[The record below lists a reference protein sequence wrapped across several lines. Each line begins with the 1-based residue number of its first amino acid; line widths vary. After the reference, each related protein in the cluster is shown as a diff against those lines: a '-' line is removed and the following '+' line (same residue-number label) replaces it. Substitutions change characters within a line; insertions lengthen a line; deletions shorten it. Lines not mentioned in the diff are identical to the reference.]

1 MPKIDKRKTTIVI
14 LALAVYFVV
23 AGLSYFVFSNFS
35 TKIINT
41 STPSA
46 LTKISGDKLVFN
58 ETAPKT
64 EACPLNGALYSKEQK
79 NWWEG
84 HRPLGV
90 MIENHQNAR
99 PQSGLSS
106 ADVVYEV
113 VAEGGI
119 TRFLSVFYC
128 QDAGTVGPIRSA
140 RTYFLDFIS
149 EYGTNPLY
157 THVGGAN
164 QPGPADALSQI
175 DSYGW
180 GGYNDMNQFS
190 IGFPTFW
197 RDYNRL
203 GHPTD
208 TEHTMYSTTQ
218 KLWDYAKTNRGLSNV
233 DKNGD
238 SWDQGFVSYSF
249 KDDASLSDRPA
260 GQKVHLEFWSSTPD
274 YFVDWNYDKTSN
286 TYKRVNGGQPHIDL
300 DNKQQLSAK
309 NLVILFMQQYNA
321 NDGYEN
327 NVHLLYGDKGTG
339 NAIVVMDGKKINA
352 TWRKDKRTSRT
363 LLFDSNGSPIKL
375 DRGLIWF
382 SILPT
387 DGVAS
392 IK

>member
-190 IGFPTFW
+190 IGF
-197 RDYNRL
+197 
-203 GHPTD
+203 
-208 TEHTMYSTTQ
+208 
-218 KLWDYAKTNRGLSNV
+218 
-233 DKNGD
+233 
-238 SWDQGFVSYSF
+238 
-249 KDDASLSDRPA
+249 
-260 GQKVHLEFWSSTPD
+260 
-274 YFVDWNYDKTSN
+274 
-286 TYKRVNGGQPHIDL
+286 
-300 DNKQQLSAK
+300 
-309 NLVILFMQQYNA
+309 
-321 NDGYEN
+321 
-327 NVHLLYGDKGTG
+327 
-339 NAIVVMDGKKINA
+339 
-352 TWRKDKRTSRT
+352 
-363 LLFDSNGSPIKL
+363 
-375 DRGLIWF
+375 
-382 SILPT
+382 
-387 DGVAS
+387 
-392 IK
+392 